1 MCTFITCS
9 ANGLRSVEFKC
20 SIFSAMGQTIM
31 LEECSVEFNIYSH
44 MPTYQWT
51 SSTPTKVLYIP
62 YKSALLDTCI
72 RKVQNIHMSVR
83 KMSQHSSA
91 LQHSPCDV
99 TGPTSQNL
107 YCVSIASIVTTGLK
121 LTCSEQIVTLHC
133 IKKTYQSIL
142 TCF

>member
-1 MCTFITCS
+1 MFMCTFITCS

-20 SIFSAMGQTIM
+20 SMFSAIDQTIM
-31 LEECSVEFNIYSH
+31 LKEHSVEFNIYSH

-51 SSTPTKVLYIP
+51 SSTPTKVMYIP

-99 TGPTSQNL
+99 TGPTSQ
-107 YCVSIASIVTTGLK
+107 K
-121 LTCSEQIVTLHC
+121 LILCEYSKYSNYWFEQNVTLHC
-133 IKKTYQSIL
+133 IKKNYQSIV